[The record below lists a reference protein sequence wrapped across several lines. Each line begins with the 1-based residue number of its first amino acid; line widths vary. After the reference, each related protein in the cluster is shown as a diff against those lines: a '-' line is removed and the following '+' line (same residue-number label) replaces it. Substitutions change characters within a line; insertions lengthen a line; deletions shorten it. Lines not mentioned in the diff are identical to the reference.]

1 MKVHVNRFA
10 LFLGTRKLQGKGDAA
25 CSLPPGGDSHGHTCG
40 TRERRII
47 GVGRVVVG
55 QRSDGS
61 TFPMELAV
69 GEMHVRNQ
77 SFFSPQG

>member
-1 MKVHVNRFA
+1 MQLAAWWRFA
-10 LFLGTRKLQGKGDAA
+10 WPYVR
-25 CSLPPGGDSHGHTCG
+25 

-69 GEMHVRNQ
+69 DEMHVRNQ

>member
-25 CSLPPGGDSHGHTCG
+25 CSLPPGGDSHGHTCVLASG
-40 TRERRII
+40 
-47 GVGRVVVG
+47 
-55 QRSDGS
+55 GS
-61 TFPMELAV
+61 SASGAWFLGSAATARPFRWNFAV